1 MSSNENSSYENIK
14 EQDYEILRDD
24 YPSFDLSFKVIVIGN
39 PGK

>member
-1 MSSNENSSYENIK
+1 MSSNEKPSYENIK

>member
-1 MSSNENSSYENIK
+1 MSSDEKPSDENIEK
-14 EQDYEILRDD
+14 KDYEILRDD